1 MRTFFILVPTFYPHY
16 ILRAGTIAYVEVLH
30 DRRICIKTSALNS
43 LRFSINSVVIPITRP
58 YIAFMAWWTSQ
69 RLWLQI
75 LAMAETRKTTS
86 RQGNSAISIYMYAAL
101 HCWWEDKWAK
111 EMTGNSSSCD
121 ETKNMT
127 SPALQS
133 LSWH

>member
-58 YIAFMAWWTSQ
+58 VS
-69 RLWLQI
+69 RLWRDGHPRGCGF
-75 LAMAETRKTTS
+75 T
-86 RQGNSAISIYMYAAL
+86 Y
-101 HCWWEDKWAK
+101 
-111 EMTGNSSSCD
+111 
-121 ETKNMT
+121 
-127 SPALQS
+127 
-133 LSWH
+133 